1 MDGVRSAERDA
12 GGLPFTDAA
21 RRLLADAQ
29 EESGR
34 LRHEA
39 VGTEH
44 LALALARRSADA
56 PGLAG
61 LGGVAGLG
69 VDWARMRARIDET
82 VTPGRF
88 ARAPAE
94 PPPYTSRTRRV
105 FALAGEGARALGH
118 ARVGVEH
125 LVLGLVRERMGVGAQ
140 VLAEHGR
147 TEQAA
152 LVLAQRTAAGGG
164 WP

>member
-29 EESGR
+29 EESAR
-34 LRHEA
+34 LRHES

-61 LGGVAGLG
+61 LG
-69 VDWARMRARIDET
+69 VDWARMRARIDES

-94 PPPYTSRTRRV
+94 PLPYTSRTRKV

-140 VLAEHGR
+140 VLAEHGL

>member
-1 MDGVRSAERDA
+1 MGGASGAERDA

-34 LRHEA
+34 LRHEY

-61 LGGVAGLG
+61 LAGLG
-69 VDWARMRARIDET
+69 VDWARVRARIDES

-94 PPPYTSRTRRV
+94 PLPYTSRARKA

-140 VLAEHGR
+140 VLAEHGL
-147 TEQAA
+147 TEQHALA
-152 LVLAQRTAAGGG
+152 LVQRTAASGGS
-164 WP
+164 P